1 MKSVR
6 QLILDLGHRPALGRE
21 DFLVAESNELA
32 VEWIDRWPDWRSQ
45 ALAVYGPAGSGKTH
59 LCQVWRRSSQAVEV
73 TVERLRRYDPP
84 DLLGGQNNCALDGFA
99 SVVGQEP
106 EVAQRMLHLYNM
118 ILERG
123 GYLLVSDREPPARW
137 RCPLADLHSRLAGM
151 QAVALKQPDET
162 LIQAVMVKLFA
173 DRQLTVGPDVIRFLT
188 PRIERSLDAARQ
200 VVAAIDERALAAGR
214 AVTVPLARQ
223 VLAENASQTPS
234 RPGEE
239 DS

>member
-1 MKSVR
+1 MR

-21 DFLVAESNELA
+21 DFLVAASNELA
-32 VEWIDRWPDWRSQ
+32 VGWIDRWPDWPSQ

-59 LCQVWRRSSQAVEV
+59 LCQVWRRLSQAVEV
-73 TVERLRRYDPP
+73 TAERLRRHDPP
-84 DLLGGQNNCALDGFA
+84 DLLGGRNTCALEGMA
-99 SVVGQEP
+99 SVVGQDA
-106 EVAQRMLHLYNM
+106 EVAQRLLHLYNM
-118 ILERG
+118 VLERG

-137 RCPLADLHSRLAGM
+137 QCPLADLRSRLAGM

-162 LIQAVMVKLFA
+162 LIQAVLVKLFA
-173 DRQLTVGPDVIRFLT
+173 DRQLTIGPDVIGFLT

-223 VLAENASQTPS
+223 VLAESASQMPS
-234 RPGEE
+234 KPGEE
-239 DS
+239 DG